1 MIFLTQTRIINAI
14 VSMIKTIIRG
24 FKNPLL
30 ITKNNIMKNIKF
42 NLETIIKVVIVTFI
56 IVTLT
61 LVTIELFSDLTLLN
75 RAI

>member
-1 MIFLTQTRIINAI
+1 
-14 VSMIKTIIRG
+14 
-24 FKNPLL
+24 
-30 ITKNNIMKNIKF
+30 MKNIKF

>member
-1 MIFLTQTRIINAI
+1 MKDWKDILYDKIKNEPTKGIFKDNNKQI
-14 VSMIKTIIRG
+14 
-24 FKNPLL
+24 
-30 ITKNNIMKNIKF
+30 KNNKMKNIKF

-75 RAI
+75 RAF

>member
-1 MIFLTQTRIINAI
+1 
-14 VSMIKTIIRG
+14 
-24 FKNPLL
+24 
-30 ITKNNIMKNIKF
+30 MKNIKF
-42 NLETIIKVVIVTFI
+42 NIETIIKVLVVTFI

>member
-1 MIFLTQTRIINAI
+1 
-14 VSMIKTIIRG
+14 
-24 FKNPLL
+24 
-30 ITKNNIMKNIKF
+30 MKNIKF
-42 NLETIIKVVIVTFI
+42 NLETIIKIVIVTFI

>member
-1 MIFLTQTRIINAI
+1 
-14 VSMIKTIIRG
+14 
-24 FKNPLL
+24 
-30 ITKNNIMKNIKF
+30 MKNIKF
-42 NLETIIKVVIVTFI
+42 NIETIIKVIVVTFI